1 MLGKLKEIEMPN
13 WCSNSLRIGHKDP
26 AKVQLV
32 IDALANES
40 FFSTL
45 LPCPQELK
53 DTVSGSVAEN
63 EKEAHEAQQAL
74 NREKFGYTD
83 WYEHN
88 LAVWGTKWDISEV
101 EIAEHED
108 NELYI
113 SFASAWSPPLRGY
126 KNLRKLG
133 YEIHAMYY
141 ESGMGFCGIW
151 DEGDDEYYT
160 IDEPDNQEW
169 IDDNLPENLVEEMGI
184 EAWMED

>member
-1 MLGKLKEIEMPN
+1 MPN

-32 IDALANES
+32 IDALANKS
-40 FFSTL
+40 FFATL

-53 DTVSGSVAEN
+53 DTDSGGVAEN

-88 LAVWGTKWDISEV
+88 LAVWGTKWDISDV
-101 EIAEHED
+101 NIAEHEE

-113 SFASAWSPPLRGY
+113 SFTTAWSPPLRGY

-141 ESGMGFCGIW
+141 ESGMCFCGIW
-151 DEGDDEYYT
+151 DEGDDEYYQ
-160 IDEPDNQEW
+160 IDEPDSQEW
-169 IDDNLPENLVEEMGI
+169 LESNIPENLLEEMGI
-184 EAWMED
+184 EAWIED